1 MKQQILV
8 IEDEKIT
15 RDVYLDC
22 LTIKGFAAMGAS
34 GGRQGLQLA
43 QQHLPSLIVCDV
55 VMPDIDGYDVLSSL
69 RQNPAT
75 AVIPL
80 IFVSAMRSVEDI
92 RKGMRLGADD
102 YITKPSTLEEFMSV
116 VQVQIDKRSRLKSCY
131 EATFRGKGI
140 AGKDVAKKDTYAY
153 QNANRD
159 ASRLVAESPIA
170 DSATA
175 DSSVK
180 DSSVHNIA
188 SETAPRSIA
197 ADGDSSSSIFPST
210 AGALQPVFDF
220 IEANY
225 KEQITL
231 ADVAQAVGYSPAY
244 LTSQVGEQT
253 NYTVNRWIIERRM
266 VEARLLLSST
276 DYKVE
281 EIAAKIGYQN
291 ACHFSRQFRKYHGQP
306 PNTWR
311 NAQPSRRES
320 A

>member
-1 MKQQILV
+1 MQQQILV
-8 IEDEKIT
+8 IEDEKLT

-43 QQHLPSLIVCDV
+43 QQHLPNLIVCDV

-75 AVIPL
+75 AIIPV
-80 IFVSAMRSVEDI
+80 IFVSAMRSAEDI

-102 YITKPSTLEEFMSV
+102 YITKPSTLEEFVSV
-116 VQVQIDKRSRLKSCY
+116 VQMQIDKRSRLKSCY
-131 EATFRGKGI
+131 EATFRGKNI
-140 AGKDVAKKDTYAY
+140 AGQDAYAY
-153 QNANRD
+153 QAAN
-159 ASRLVAESPIA
+159 SPVANSNTE
-170 DSATA
+170 DSGVRT
-175 DSSVK
+175 
-180 DSSVHNIA
+180 IA
-188 SETAPRSIA
+188 SETTPRSIA
-197 ADGDSSSSIFPST
+197 ANDSSSSIFPST

-225 KEQITL
+225 KKQITL

-266 VEARLLLSST
+266 VEARSLLSST

-311 NAQPSRRES
+311 NTQPSRRES

>member
-1 MKQQILV
+1 MKQQVLV
-8 IEDEKIT
+8 IENEEII

-22 LTIKGFAAMGAS
+22 LATKGFAAMGAC

-55 VMPDIDGYDVLSSL
+55 AMPDIDGYDLLSSL
-69 RQNPAT
+69 RQDPTT
-75 AVIPL
+75 AVIPVV
-80 IFVSAMRSVEDI
+80 FFSAMRSPKDI

-116 VQVQIDKRSRLKSCY
+116 VQVQIDKRSQLKSCY
-131 EATFRGKGI
+131 EATFRGK
-140 AGKDVAKKDTYAY
+140 DVASKDTSAY
-153 QNANRD
+153 QG

-170 DSATA
+170 DSATGDSGVR
-175 DSSVK
+175 DSSVR
-180 DSSVHNIA
+180 DSSVHSTA
-188 SETAPRSIA
+188 SETASHLA
-197 ADGDSSSSIFPST
+197 ATDDSSSGIFPST

-225 KEQITL
+225 KKQITL

-253 NYTVNRWIIERRM
+253 NHTVNRWIIERRM

-276 DYKVE
+276 NHKIE
-281 EIAAKIGYQN
+281 EIAVEIGYQN
-291 ACHFSRQFRKYHGQP
+291 VCHFSRQFRKYHGQP

-311 NAQPSRRES
+311 NAQPLKRES